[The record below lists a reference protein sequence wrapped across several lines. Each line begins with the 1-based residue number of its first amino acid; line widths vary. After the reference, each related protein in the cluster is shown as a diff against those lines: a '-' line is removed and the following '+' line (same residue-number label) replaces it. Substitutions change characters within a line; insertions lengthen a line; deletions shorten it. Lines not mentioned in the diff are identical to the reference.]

1 MDTAE
6 QFKSFLD
13 ENEIFYSDKS
23 SNIERNVFRIPQK
36 LKSGSLVEVVV
47 IFSNDSLK
55 IVVLKIASVVNDEK
69 RSKILELFNEV
80 NFTYKYFKIYLDK
93 DNDVVFEGDLVT
105 DLIDGD
111 FQPDIL
117 LTYIGV
123 ALQEINEIYPKI
135 MKILWS
141 D

>member
-1 MDTAE
+1 MDIAE
-6 QFKSFLD
+6 QFKVFLD
-13 ENEIFYSDKS
+13 ENEIFYSDRS
-23 SNIERNVFRIPQK
+23 SNLERTIFRIPQK

-47 IFSNDSLK
+47 FFYNDSVK
-55 IVVLKIASVVNDEK
+55 IVVLKIASVVDDEK
-69 RSKILELFNEV
+69 RIAFLELFNEV

-105 DLIDGD
+105 DLIDGE
-111 FQPDIL
+111 FQPELL
-117 LTYIGV
+117 LTYIGT